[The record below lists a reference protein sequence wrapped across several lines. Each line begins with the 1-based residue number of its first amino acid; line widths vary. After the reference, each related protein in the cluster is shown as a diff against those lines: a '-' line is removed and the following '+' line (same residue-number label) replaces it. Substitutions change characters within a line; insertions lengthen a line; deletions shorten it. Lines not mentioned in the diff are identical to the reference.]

1 MVKQATKLAIEK
13 IELPV
18 QTVQAI
24 QTTQYAPN
32 ITGVNNTCFGG
43 FNLGLHV
50 GDDEQIVLANRH
62 YLQNVISPHCHI
74 QWLDQVH
81 GNEVIVAEHLITP
94 YPCADAIITRTPN
107 LALAI
112 MTADCLPI
120 LLISKSGDEIAA
132 LHCGWRSTVN
142 HIILNTLNKMNNE
155 PKDIIAWLGPRI
167 SQKFFE
173 VGEEVKNAFIELDP
187 KLVKFFTINNAFKY
201 QANLSGIAKYLLQK
215 SGVTVILDDEQC
227 TYANR
232 EKYYSYRR
240 NNITGRMASIICIT
254 AKSNKR

>member
-24 QTTQYAPN
+24 QTTQYAPTN
-32 ITGVNNTCFGG
+32 KASVNHACFGG

-50 GDDEQIVLANRH
+50 GDDEQVVMANRH
-62 YLQNVISPHCHI
+62 YLQHYISTNCQI
-74 QWLDQVH
+74 QWLEQVH
-81 GNEVIVAEHLITP
+81 SNEVIVAEHVITP

-120 LLISKSGDEIAA
+120 LLTSKSGDEIAA

-142 HIILNTLNKMNNE
+142 HIISHTLNKMDNE

-167 SQKFFE
+167 SQEFFE
-173 VGEEVKNAFIELDP
+173 VGDEVKTAFIELDP
-187 KLVKFFTINNAFKY
+187 QLAKFFIINNSSKY
-201 QANLSGIAKYLLQK
+201 QADLSGIAKYLLQI

-227 TYANR
+227 TYANK

-240 NNITGRMASIICIT
+240 NNITGRTASIICIT
-254 AKSNKR
+254 G